1 MKQCDL
7 CNIVGKE
14 SCSLITNQTYD
25 GMEYEICYLCRTLV
39 EYCIKEK
46 EDKNDSNEK

>member
-7 CNIVGKE
+7 CSIVGSPETK
-14 SCSLITNQTYD
+14 LITNQTYD
-25 GMEYEICYLCRTLV
+25 GMKVEICHLCRTLV

-46 EDKNDSNEK
+46 EDQA